1 MRCSQYFVDL
11 RPEAAIYFSSSEL
24 DVCRSNGPGL
34 VNVVIANFQDYPRLL
49 HGVGDLRPIRRFA
62 DKAHLVESS
71 RTRSILRVLHLN
83 CGNGTREF
91 HFSRRRRG
99 ARVCTGSYS
108 GIPCR
113 KTQNIL
119 ELFSQQATTQKGFA
133 ILPERDRR
141 EGMPKTVFAQLR
153 NLTIKEGSKR
163 QRRGDQVLNRRAMK
177 QEIMGSNAEHEARV
191 VCRITRGSQCMN
203 RTCKKNIL
211 EPDRVWRS
219 ISP

>member
-1 MRCSQYFVDL
+1 M
-11 RPEAAIYFSSSEL
+11 
-24 DVCRSNGPGL
+24 
-34 VNVVIANFQDYPRLL
+34 
-49 HGVGDLRPIRRFA
+49 
-62 DKAHLVESS
+62 
-71 RTRSILRVLHLN
+71 
-83 CGNGTREF
+83 
-91 HFSRRRRG
+91 
-99 ARVCTGSYS
+99 CTGSYS